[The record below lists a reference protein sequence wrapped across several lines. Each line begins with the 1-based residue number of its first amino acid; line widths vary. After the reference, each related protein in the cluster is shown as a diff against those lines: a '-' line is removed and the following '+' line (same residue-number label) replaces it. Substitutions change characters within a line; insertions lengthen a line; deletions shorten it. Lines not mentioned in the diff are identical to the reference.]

1 MKLMTDEIGYSMTEL
16 NRVRDRFLDWNDE
29 SSSALTEDLIRK
41 GTGGELTLAFCG
53 HFSAGKSS
61 MINALCGKKVLPSGP
76 VPTSANVVT
85 IRSGEP
91 RALIHRAV
99 ADHGSLSR

>member
-1 MKLMTDEIGYSMTEL
+1 MAEHEIGYSVTEL
-16 NRVRDRFLDWNDE
+16 TRVRDRFLEWNDE

-91 RALIHRAV
+91 RALIH
-99 ADHGSLSR
+99 